1 MRIFIRII
9 SLSVMLCTGIMTV
22 HAQVDTT
29 FPTIRIPL
37 EQYLHQVATKN
48 LGYAA
53 EKYNVS
59 ISEAAIESAK
69 VFPDPELSGGLF
81 DNQNRALQLGHGWS
95 AGISTTLELGGKRN
109 ARIGLAR
116 SEAATSKAL
125 LADYYRNLRA
135 DATLAYF
142 NAIQQYNLMKVQLD
156 SYHSMKKIADAD
168 AIRFKSGAITE
179 IDAKQS
185 NLEAGSML
193 NDYFAGEA
201 AWKTAL
207 AALNNQLGSSRAD
220 TLPMPENLPYN
231 MERVFPLPNLIADAQ
246 ANRADAV
253 AAQNAKLAA
262 EKNLQLVK
270 ANRKIDL
277 GINAGIQSNGE
288 STNETAPTPAYKS
301 VNAGISIPLKFSNH
315 YKGELKAA
323 RYGIQQAATQEE
335 QVKLQISTEVTQ
347 AYFSYINAHKQVKQ
361 FQEGLLTAAQQILDG
376 KIYSYKRGDTPL
388 LDVLNAQRT
397 YNDLQQS
404 YYQAMFAYASALV
417 ELERSAGIWDIK

>member
-1 MRIFIRII
+1 MPRTINIFLI
-9 SLSVMLCTGIMTV
+9 SGLLLSGIYAN
-22 HAQVDTT
+22 AQVDTT

-37 EQYLHQVATKN
+37 EQYLHQVGEKN

-59 ISEAAIESAK
+59 IATAAIESAK
-69 VFPDPELSGGLF
+69 VFPDPELSGGLY
-81 DNQNRALQLGHGWS
+81 DNQNHKMQLGHGWS
-95 AGISTTLELGGKRN
+95 AGIGTTLELGGKRS

-116 SEAATSKAL
+116 SEAETTKAL

-142 NAIQQYNLMKVQLD
+142 NAVLQYNLMHVQLD

-168 AIRFKSGAITE
+168 AIRFKAGAITE
-179 IDAKQS
+179 VDARQS
-185 NLEAGSML
+185 KLEAGSML
-193 NDYFAGEA
+193 NDYYAVEA
-201 AWKTAL
+201 SWKTAL
-207 AALNNQLGSSRAD
+207 VGLNNQLGSSRAD
-220 TLPMPENLPYN
+220 TLPMPENLPYKLD
-231 MERVFPLPNLIADAQ
+231 RVFPLPDLISNAQ
-246 ANRADAV
+246 VNRADAV
-253 AAQNAKLAA
+253 AAMNAKKSA

-277 GINAGIQSNGE
+277 GINAGITGNGE
-288 STNETAPTPAYKS
+288 STNEIAPTPAYKS
-301 VNAGISIPLKFSNH
+301 VNAGIAIPLKFSNH

-347 AYFSYINAHKQVKQ
+347 AYFNYINTHKQVKQ
-361 FQEGLLTAAQQILDG
+361 FQEGLLTEAQQILDG

-397 YNDLQQS
+397 YNDLQQN
-404 YYQAMFAYASALV
+404 YHQALFAYASALV
-417 ELERSAGIWDIK
+417 ELERSAGIWDIQ